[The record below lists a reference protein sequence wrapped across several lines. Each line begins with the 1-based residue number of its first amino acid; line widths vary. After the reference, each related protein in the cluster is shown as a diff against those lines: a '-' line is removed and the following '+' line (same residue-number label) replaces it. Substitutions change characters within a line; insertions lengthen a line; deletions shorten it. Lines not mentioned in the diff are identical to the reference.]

1 MNVNTKQIIE
11 GVITVEDNPINI
23 GMSRSELERILKE
36 TIAVDSDFI
45 NMGYILGSGK
55 LVEDEEPIS
64 ITVSFENDTVCRLEL
79 NIGKYHNDDNAYE
92 HLMKWLK
99 ERKITE
105 WIGDSYYKTDFG
117 SLYAYSLR
125 DFTGYF
131 AISISLKYSKIPTRK
146 FSPLKENKNNTVN
159 FVVDDSEY
167 KVQRIPLRELDNQ
180 PFLNNFIGDGP
191 MSIRELGDTHSK
203 DDRMEII
210 YFMLSTIENGT
221 ETIIGLADFTYFA
234 VLGAYQNSEL
244 HICLDFHAES
254 WGIVG
259 LVAEKYGCGLQDQKG
274 ISPYILLFEK
284 IHDEVPHNKGLKV
297 FEENKNYMKLLYD
310 SAMQLTSEYVKI
322 PEENMTLIS
331 LSKNKDTLFYYN
343 KKVKDIYL
351 NYQRTEQIY

>member
-11 GVITVEDNPINI
+11 GVITIEDTPVNI

-36 TIAVDSDFI
+36 NITVDSDFI
-45 NMGYILGSGK
+45 NMGYVLGSGK
-55 LVEDEEPIS
+55 LVEDEEPVS
-64 ITVSFENDTVCRLEL
+64 ITVSFENDSVCRLEL
-79 NIGKYHNDDNAYE
+79 NIGKYHNDDDAYKY
-92 HLMKWLK
+92 LMEWLK

-117 SLYAYSLR
+117 SLNAYPLR

-131 AISISLKYSKIPTRK
+131 AISISLKYSEILTRN
-146 FSPLKENKNNTVN
+146 FSPLKDNENNTVK
-159 FVVDDSEY
+159 FVVDGSEY

-191 MSIRELGDTHSK
+191 MSIRELGGTHSK

-210 YFMLSTIENGT
+210 YFMISKIENGI

-234 VLGAYQNSEL
+234 VWEAYQNSEL
-244 HICLDFHAES
+244 NICLDFHAES

-259 LVAEKYGCGLQDQKG
+259 FVAEEYGCGLHDQKG

-297 FEENKNYMKLLYD
+297 FEENKNNMKLLFD

-322 PEENMTLIS
+322 PEEDMTLIS
-331 LSKNKDTLFYYN
+331 LSKNKDNLFSYN
-343 KKVKDIYL
+343 KKVKDIYI
-351 NYQRTEQIY
+351 NY